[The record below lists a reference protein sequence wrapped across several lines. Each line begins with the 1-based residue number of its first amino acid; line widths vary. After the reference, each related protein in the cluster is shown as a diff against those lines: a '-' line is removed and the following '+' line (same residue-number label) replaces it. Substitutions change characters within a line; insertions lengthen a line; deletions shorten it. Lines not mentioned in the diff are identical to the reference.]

1 MKFNLSD
8 NMINNVYDDD
18 VPVVVK
24 IEETIIETPTV
35 KTFIFPFEITDDIH
49 PGQFVMVWDLNNE
62 KPMTISV
69 IDKDNNLM
77 GITVR
82 KAGEFTN
89 NLYENVDVGDYIGIR
104 GPYGHGYNLEKYE
117 KILAVGGG
125 SGVASLGPITSFYD
139 NVDIISAASTK
150 EELVFQSRFKNID
163 FDVYECTDDGSA
175 GYKGFS
181 TQLAE
186 ELIQKENYDIIIG
199 CGPEIMSYKLYEL
212 SKKYNIDCQL
222 ALDRYMKCGL
232 GICGQCC
239 IDDTGYR
246 VCVEGPVFDK
256 KQLSKLSEFGK
267 YRRDASGS
275 IVKY

>member
-1 MKFNLSD
+1 VIQN
-8 NMINNVYDDD
+8 IYDDE
-18 VPVVVK
+18 VPEVVT
-24 IEETIIETPTV
+24 IQETVIETPTV

-69 IDKDNNLM
+69 IDKEKNLM

-82 KAGEFTN
+82 KAGPFTE
-89 NLYENVDVGDYIGIR
+89 NLYENFDVGDKIGIR
-104 GPYGHGYNLEKYE
+104 GPYGHGYDLSKYD

-125 SGVASLGPITSFYD
+125 SGIASLAPLLSFYD
-139 NVDIISAASTK
+139 NVDLISAASTE
-150 EELVFQSRFKNID
+150 EELVFVERFENESVKIH
-163 FDVYECTDDGSA
+163 ECTDDGSK
-175 GYKGFS
+175 GFKGFS
-181 TQLAE
+181 TELADQM
-186 ELIQKENYDIIIG
+186 LSSGDYDVIVG
-199 CGPEIMSYKLYEL
+199 CGPEIMSYKLFEL
-212 SKKYNIDCQL
+212 SKTYDIDCQL

-256 KQLSKLSEFGK
+256 EQLNELSEFGK